1 MNHDAERFVEVLAI
15 SELSV
20 VIEVELDFIMLVEFA
35 IDSCCRFGVST
46 PAALFAPIEIISS
59 VVGSVHIRD
68 MPVTVQKKPV
78 VLLRCAVLVFFVRIP
93 DSLMIVGSDER
104 DRAVCGFC
112 RGVIETDDGIVIEN
126 DNDEFIVNVILT
138 RFVACYVF
146 DSVQRERRSVISV
159 IALFCAERFE
169 NVASVIFIRHAQF
182 YSVIDAVNRNSFA
195 VRESPFGYYD
205 RIGDNRAVFD
215 EIMVLIVDGN
225 EFVHVV
231 INHIRDEFAVRTRRE
246 DSFYFGAA
254 SYSSVDRSVEEITR
268 FVVSDRRIVAFESN
282 SEQITENVIFAGRSA
297 VFARIFDFTVREKFD
312 DVV

>member
-1 MNHDAERFVEVLAI
+1 
-15 SELSV
+15 
-20 VIEVELDFIMLVEFA
+20 
-35 IDSCCRFGVST
+35 
-46 PAALFAPIEIISS
+46 
-59 VVGSVHIRD
+59 
-68 MPVTVQKKPV
+68 
-78 VLLRCAVLVFFVRIP
+78 
-93 DSLMIVGSDER
+93 MIVGSDER
-104 DRAVCGFC
+104 DRAVCGLC

-146 DSVQRERRSVISV
+146 DSVQRERCSVISV

-231 INHIRDEFAVRTRRE
+231 INHIRDEFAVRARRE

-268 FVVSDRRIVAFESN
+268 FVVSDRRI
-282 SEQITENVIFAGRSA
+282 
-297 VFARIFDFTVREKFD
+297 
-312 DVV
+312 